1 MTQRI
6 SSMGRLIR
14 TATMAAVL
22 LIGGMAA
29 PAYALDLDQARAA
42 GQIGER
48 PDGLVGAVTP
58 DAGAEVQALVDSIN
72 RARMDAYRGIAQKE
86 GTPLEAVQAVAGER
100 QLQAA
105 QRNGWYVMDAGGR
118 WQKR

>member
-1 MTQRI
+1 MTYKNARR
-6 SSMGRLIR
+6 ML
-14 TATMAAVL
+14 AMFAAAML
-22 LIGGMAA
+22 LTFGAAA
-29 PAYALDLDQARAA
+29 PAAALDLDEARTA

-58 DAGAEVQALVDSIN
+58 NANAEVTALVETIN
-72 RARMDAYRGIAQKE
+72 RARLDAYRALAQKE

-105 QRNGWYVMDAGGR
+105 ARNGWFVLDASGR
-118 WQKR
+118 WRKP

>member
-1 MTQRI
+1 MLA
-6 SSMGRLIR
+6 MF
-14 TATMAAVL
+14 AAAML
-22 LIGGMAA
+22 FAFGAAA
-29 PAYALDLDQARAA
+29 PAAALDLDEARTA

-58 DAGAEVQALVDSIN
+58 NANAEVTALVETIN
-72 RARMDAYRGIAQKE
+72 RARLDAYRALAQKE

-105 QRNGWYVMDAGGR
+105 ARNGWFVLDASGR
-118 WQKR
+118 WRKP